1 MLNFLKSILSTVLGM
16 VIGFFLILLLIR
28 IIVALSEGDGETIVK
43 ENSILKITLSDP
55 IVDRGSDNPI
65 DFDIL
70 SMESKNKMGL
80 TDILNSI
87 EKAKTDDRIKGIYM
101 NVEMPNASLA
111 SLEEIR
117 EKLLEFKSET
127 DKFIIAYSE
136 IYSQKAYHITSC
148 S

>member
-16 VIGFFLILLLIR
+16 VIGFFLILFIGLG

-55 IVDRGSDNPI
+55 IIDRGSDNPI

-80 TDILNSI
+80 TDILNNI

-117 EKLLEFKSET
+117 EKLLEFKSG
-127 DKFIIAYSE
+127 FY
-136 IYSQKAYHITSC
+136 
-148 S
+148 